1 MKRNFFIA
9 TALFFAL
16 SVFAQDSTAF
26 KGKIVNDE
34 YQIWIEMDFDAQA
47 VIVPEQEIFGEV
59 AGYLGAKRDPRKWIV
74 TGVEMKNKT
83 TARLEIVNDYG
94 SEDLT
99 AMLTLNSDGTFTLK
113 QLNGSTIKIAVNKK
127 WVKLPKTLVFKRQDD

>member
-1 MKRNFFIA
+1 MAYVFC
-9 TALFFAL
+9 L
-16 SVFAQDSTAF
+16 SAIAQDSAAF

-34 YQIWIEMDFDAQA
+34 YRIRMEMDFDGQA

-59 AGYLGAKRDPRKWIV
+59 AGYLGAEGDPRKWIV
-74 TGVEMKNKT
+74 TGVKMRNKT
-83 TARLEIVNDYG
+83 TARLEITNDYG

-99 AMLTLNSDGTFTLK
+99 ATLTLNADGTFTLK
-113 QLNGSTIKIAVNKK
+113 QLDGSTIKIAVNRK

>member
-1 MKRNFFIA
+1 MKRTFFIA
-9 TALFFAL
+9 LAWLFAL

-99 AMLTLNSDGTFTLK
+99 ATLTLNSDGTFTLK

>member
-1 MKRNFFIA
+1 MAWFFCA
-9 TALFFAL
+9 ML
-16 SVFAQDSTAF
+16 FAQESTAF

-34 YQIWIEMDFDAQA
+34 YQIWIEMDFDKQA

-74 TGVEMKNKT
+74 TSVEMKNAT
-83 TARLEIVNDYG
+83 TARLEITNDYG

-99 AMLTLNSDGTFTLK
+99 ASLTLNRDGTFTLK
-113 QLNGSTIKIAVNKK
+113 QLDGSTIKIAVNKK

>member
-1 MKRNFFIA
+1 MKRTFFIA
-9 TALFFAL
+9 LAWLFAL

-99 AMLTLNSDGTFTLK
+99 ATLTLNADGTFTLK

>member
-1 MKRNFFIA
+1 MVWSFCVA
-9 TALFFAL
+9 
-16 SVFAQDSTAF
+16 VFAQDSTAF

-34 YQIWIEMDFDAQA
+34 YQIWIEMDFDKQT

-74 TGVEMKNKT
+74 TGVEMKNNT

-99 AMLTLNSDGTFTLK
+99 ASLTLNSDGTFTLK
-113 QLNGSTIKIAVNKK
+113 QLDGSTIKIAVNKK
-127 WVKLPKTLVFKRQDD
+127 WVKLPKTLVFKRQTLTN

>member
-1 MKRNFFIA
+1 MA
-9 TALFFAL
+9 WLFGL

-99 AMLTLNSDGTFTLK
+99 ATLTLNSDGTFTLK

>member
-1 MKRNFFIA
+1 M
-9 TALFFAL
+9 FFAL
-16 SVFAQDSTAF
+16 SIFAQDSTAF

-99 AMLTLNSDGTFTLK
+99 ATLMLNADGTFTLK
-113 QLNGSTIKIAVNKK
+113 QLDGSTIKIAVNKK

>member
-1 MKRNFFIA
+1 MKRTFFIA

-16 SVFAQDSTAF
+16 SVFAQNSTAF

-34 YQIWIEMDFDAQA
+34 YQIWIEMDFDQQA

-99 AMLTLNSDGTFTLK
+99 ATLMLNSDGTFTLK

>member
-1 MKRNFFIA
+1 MKRTFFIA

-99 AMLTLNSDGTFTLK
+99 ATLTLNSDGTFTLK

>member
-1 MKRNFFIA
+1 MKRTFFIA

-16 SVFAQDSTAF
+16 SVFAQNSTAF

-34 YQIWIEMDFDAQA
+34 YQIWIEMDFDQQA

-99 AMLTLNSDGTFTLK
+99 ATLMLNSDGTFTLK
-113 QLNGSTIKIAVNKK
+113 HLNGSTIKIAVNKK